1 MEMEKVSD
9 IGTHRLSDVV
19 GLTGSSPNFV
29 ANIKRI
35 SELINFRP
43 PPPKLWENLSI
54 YDHFKKWRGG
64 SQLIRSNSLNI
75 SGEI

>member
-35 SELINFRP
+35 RAN
-43 PPPKLWENLSI
+43 
-54 YDHFKKWRGG
+54 
-64 SQLIRSNSLNI
+64 
-75 SGEI
+75 

>member
-43 PPPKLWENLSI
+43 PPPNYGKTLVFMIIS
-54 YDHFKKWRGG
+54 RSGG
-64 SQLIRSNSLNI
+64 VEVN
-75 SGEI
+75 